1 MGSVAM
7 DESDSEASDNEDT
20 GKRASIGET
29 AFEREKRLA
38 EQAER
43 EEERQ
48 KTAKLKALIGERD
61 RTRTDPSKPMKR
73 KADLDEDDYDR
84 RSSRPRTKKDQDTGR
99 RAVRR
104 RGLSDSPPLDSFAD
118 EKQAKR
124 NDGKQPGTLPEYER
138 VRMGRS
144 RFSNVCFTPGF
155 EDTFTGA
162 FARVCSSVDPMTGQ
176 NTYRMCQIKGEFT
189 MYMMAIPI

>member
-7 DESDSEASDNEDT
+7 DESDSEASDAESS
-20 GKRASIGET
+20 GRAMGET
-29 AFEREKRLA
+29 AFERERRLA

-48 KTAKLKALIGERD
+48 KTLKLKALIGDRD
-61 RTRTDPSKPMKR
+61 AKRTDSSKPAKR
-73 KADLDEDDYDR
+73 KAEVDEDDYGR
-84 RSSRPRTKKDQDTGR
+84 RSSRQRTKNDEDSGR

-104 RGLSDSPPLDSFAD
+104 KGLSESPQPDSFAD
-118 EKQAKR
+118 DSQAKR

-138 VRMGRS
+138 VRMGRT
-144 RFSNVCFTPGF
+144 RFASVCFTPGF

-162 FARVCSSVDPMTGQ
+162 FARVCSSQDPMTGQ
-176 NTYRMCQIKGEFT
+176 NTYRMCQIKG
-189 MYMMAIPI
+189 